1 VGEVDLAA
9 ATAGWSPAPESTT
22 GTTSAWAVA
31 AFSGLLD
38 LPPVAG
44 EGDALPPF
52 WHWFGF
58 LDHPRQDE
66 LGDDGH
72 PASGTFLPPIPH
84 RRRMIA
90 GGRLE
95 VRSPMRVG
103 EPLER
108 RTSLVRNEVKHG
120 RSGTMLLVTVRHEF
134 LRDGGGGDGGGGDG
148 SGEPAVVEEQDVV
161 YRSQPP
167 GSARGIAAP
176 DAPGPAPSPSP
187 EAVELPTD
195 PTLLFRFSALT
206 YNTHRIHYDQPYVT
220 GVEGYPGLVVHGPLL
235 ALMLAEIPR
244 RHRAG
249 RGVAR
254 CDYRLSRPVFA
265 GATVRADHA
274 DPDPEDDAAGGGD
287 ALRVV
292 GGVPGAPPSITAT
305 ITLDP
310 LEHRR

>member
-1 VGEVDLAA
+1 MAEVDLAA

-22 GTTSAWAVA
+22 GTTTSWAVA

-38 LPPVAG
+38 LPPVADEG
-44 EGDALPPF
+44 EALPPF

-58 LDHPRQDE
+58 LDHPRQAD

-72 PASGTFLPPIPH
+72 PASGTFLPPVPH

-95 VRSPMRVG
+95 VRSPMCVG
-103 EPLER
+103 EALER
-108 RTSLVRNEVKHG
+108 RSSLARNEVKHG
-120 RSGTMLLVTVRHEF
+120 RSGMMLLVTVRHEF
-134 LRDGGGGDGGGGDG
+134 LRDGTV
-148 SGEPAVVEEQDVV
+148 AVVEEQDVV

-167 GSARGIAAP
+167 GAARGTAAP
-176 DAPGPAPSPSP
+176 EEPGPVPPAGP
-187 EAVELPTD
+187 EAVELRTD

-254 CDYRLSRPVFA
+254 CEYRLSRPVFA

-292 GGVPGAPPSITAT
+292 GGVPGTPPSITAT

-310 LEHRR
+310 QEHRP

>member
-9 ATAGWSPAPESTT
+9 ATADWAPAPESTT
-22 GTTSAWAVA
+22 GTTTAWAVA

-38 LPPVAG
+38 LPPVAAEG
-44 EGDALPPF
+44 EELPPF

-72 PASGTFLPPIPH
+72 PAAGTFLPPIPH
-84 RRRMIA
+84 RRRMFA

-103 EPLER
+103 ETLR
-108 RTSLVRNEVKHG
+108 RTSLLVRREVKQG
-120 RSGTMLLVTVRHEF
+120 RSGPMLLVTLRHVF
-134 LRDGGGGDGGGGDG
+134 DRHG
-148 SGEPAVVEEQDVV
+148 SGEGDELVVEEQDLV

-167 GSARGIAAP
+167 GAARGSSTVAEEPGAAP
-176 DAPGPAPSPSP
+176 DPSP
-187 EAVELPTD
+187 EAVELHPTE
-195 PTLLFRFSALT
+195 TLLFRFSALT
-206 YNTHRIHYDQPYVT
+206 HNPHRIHYDAPYAT

-244 RHRAG
+244 RHRAD
-249 RGVAR
+249 RGLAR
-254 CDYRLSRPVFA
+254 CDFRLVRPAFA
-265 GATVRADHA
+265 GVTVRADHV
-274 DPDPEDDAAGGGD
+274 PDPAPPDGTASGPTGGA
-287 ALRVV
+287 ALRVA

-305 ITLDP
+305 ITLDTQ
-310 LEHRR
+310 EHRR

>member
-1 VGEVDLAA
+1 VVGEVDLAA
-9 ATAGWSPAPESTT
+9 ATADWSPAPESTT
-22 GTTSAWAVA
+22 GGTTAWAVA

-44 EGDALPPF
+44 DGEELPPF

-66 LGDDGH
+66 LGHDGH
-72 PASGTFLPPIPH
+72 PAAGPFLPPVPH

-95 VRSPMRVG
+95 VRAPMRVG
-103 EPLER
+103 ETLR
-108 RTSLVRNEVKHG
+108 RTTTLTGRDVKHG
-120 RSGTMLLVTVRHEF
+120 RSGAMLLVTLRHEF
-134 LRDGGGGDGGGGDG
+134 AREGSSDGDVL
-148 SGEPAVVEEQDVV
+148 VVEEQDIV

-167 GSARGIAAP
+167 GTARGMAFPDVPGEAP
-176 DAPGPAPSPSP
+176 DPGP
-187 EAVELPTD
+187 EAVELAPSE
-195 PTLLFRFSALT
+195 TLLFRFSALT
-206 YNTHRIHYDQPYVT
+206 HNPHRIHYDAPYAT

-249 RGVAR
+249 RGLAR
-254 CDYRLSRPVFA
+254 CDYRLARPAFA
-265 GATVRADHA
+265 GARVRADHLA
-274 DPDPEDDAAGGGD
+274 DPAPSDATDDAGA
-287 ALRVV
+287 ALRVAC
-292 GGVPGAPPSITAT
+292 GVPGAPPSITAT

-310 LEHRR
+310 QEHRR

>member
-9 ATAGWSPAPESTT
+9 TTADWSPAPVTTTGSTT
-22 GTTSAWAVA
+22 AWSVE

-44 EGDALPPF
+44 DGEALPPL

-72 PASGTFLPPIPH
+72 PATGTFLPPIPQ

-95 VRSPMRVG
+95 VRRPVAVG
-103 EPLER
+103 ETLER
-108 RTSLVRNEVKHG
+108 RSSLVRAEVKHG
-120 RSGTMLLVTVRHEF
+120 RSGAMLLVTVRHEF
-134 LRDGGGGDGGGGDG
+134 VRD
-148 SGEPAVVEEQDVV
+148 STVTVAEEQDVV

-167 GSARGIAAP
+167 GATRGMAAP
-176 DAPGPAPSPSP
+176 AEVGTPPPVSP
-187 EAVELPTD
+187 EAIELRTD

-206 YNTHRIHYDQPYVT
+206 YNTHRIHYDEPYVT
-220 GVEGYPGLVVHGPLL
+220 AVEGYPGLVVHGPLL
-235 ALMLAEIPR
+235 ALLLLEIPR
-244 RHRAG
+244 RHRPG
-249 RGVAR
+249 RRVAR

-274 DPDPEDDAAGGGD
+274 AERPDIDDTANDDGD

-292 GGVPGAPPSITAT
+292 AGVPGASPSISAT
-305 ITLDP
+305 ITLDTE
-310 LEHRR
+310 EHRQ